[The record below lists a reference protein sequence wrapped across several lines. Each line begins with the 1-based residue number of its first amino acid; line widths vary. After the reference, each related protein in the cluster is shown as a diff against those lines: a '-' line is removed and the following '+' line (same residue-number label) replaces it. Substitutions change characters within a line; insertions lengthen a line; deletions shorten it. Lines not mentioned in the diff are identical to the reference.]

1 MWRKPMSREQFDNN
15 FIQSIKCW
23 GLLSQVNKQNLC
35 LITACES
42 EKHIPGVLNNF
53 HQSLTNDFATSL
65 LCMPYQLGKRNDC
78 AWIAWAPWNDTT
90 NAEVSCCGSKM
101 LRTATLNVL
110 SFSCHLSLNVYNRA
124 ERSQTH
130 RWLIF
135 KKKCFFKTLILLTFW
150 INSVFCE
157 HGSIKALCSISSCE
171 RCFQWRCRCL
181 GNTGDLL
188 LLSVVSCGF
197 MKTVPHCN
205 LQGKFLRAGHH
216 VGKIWP
222 LLLAIP
228 LVLEQATLVWG
239 CGSLLTLLAGGT
251 WSQLSLWGP

>member
-101 LRTATLNVL
+101 LRTATLHVL

-130 RWLIF
+130 RWLIL

-197 MKTVPHCN
+197 MKTVPHCREN
-205 LQGKFLRAGHH
+205 SWELDTMWERYGHY
-216 VGKIWP
+216 
-222 LLLAIP
+222 
-228 LVLEQATLVWG
+228 
-239 CGSLLTLLAGGT
+239 C
-251 WSQLSLWGP
+251 